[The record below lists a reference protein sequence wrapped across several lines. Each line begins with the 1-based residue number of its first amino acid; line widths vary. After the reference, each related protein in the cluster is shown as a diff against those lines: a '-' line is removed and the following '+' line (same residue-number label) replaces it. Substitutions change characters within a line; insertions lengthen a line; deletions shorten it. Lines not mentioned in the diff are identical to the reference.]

1 MTYVFRQAEFKVSER
16 QREKQASR
24 ERDEY
29 RMERGEVSPDDIRD
43 KNGLFSGFDRS
54 KARLVSRRVHVRI
67 TMARGICDAPKDS
80 TAHSRS
86 EFFGSL
92 IGAEVIYVCAGERN
106 PEFRFMFPEKP
117 RPENSRRRHKAERHG
132 RQSRRA
138 RECLRA
144 SA

>member
-1 MTYVFRQAEFKVSER
+1 
-16 QREKQASR
+16 
-24 ERDEY
+24 
-29 RMERGEVSPDDIRD
+29 MERGEVSPDDIRD
-43 KNGLFSGFDRS
+43 QNGLFSNFDRS

-117 RPENSRRRHKAERHG
+117 RPEICCLAANNEGAVVYSQLRRYRDYV
-132 RQSRRA
+132 RRPKEWA
-138 RECLRA
+138 TIGSPWSSQR
-144 SA
+144 